1 MSTVAGPGWLRDTA
15 ELYGR
20 VFRRG
25 AILALRNWPVALVLL
40 GFSMLLELIDA
51 VTAPL
56 GLAGG
61 FLRYLAFVAFV
72 SSWLFLV
79 AEVIRSGRI
88 RPRDWIAG
96 LSAYFGDLLT
106 VLFLFW
112 ILLFVAWLLLS
123 VSPLLGIVLGL
134 AMLTFGNAVP
144 ELVYLGRHP
153 PASILMESYRFIGEN
168 WIEWF
173 PAVLILAAFLVGVRE
188 VALMV
193 APPAFAAL
201 VAQLVISLVLY
212 FAMIVR
218 GLLFQELSTSNR
230 RARAFRR
237 AAG

>member
-1 MSTVAGPGWLRDTA
+1 
-15 ELYGR
+15 
-20 VFRRG
+20 
-25 AILALRNWPVALVLL
+25 
-40 GFSMLLELIDA
+40 
-51 VTAPL
+51 
-56 GLAGG
+56 
-61 FLRYLAFVAFV
+61 
-72 SSWLFLV
+72 
-79 AEVIRSGRI
+79 
-88 RPRDWIAG
+88 
-96 LSAYFGDLLT
+96 
-106 VLFLFW
+106 
-112 ILLFVAWLLLS
+112 
-123 VSPLLGIVLGL
+123 
-134 AMLTFGNAVP
+134 
-144 ELVYLGRHP
+144 
-153 PASILMESYRFIGEN
+153 MESYRFIGEN